1 MSTATPL
8 VFRPSL
14 AQRSLTGLLFAGSW
28 IVGIRLLVL
37 LIQNLPRM
45 HAVLKLAQVSDEPTA
60 MLWVSLIASVTACLL
75 GGLLLV
81 LSLTAML
88 LVEGTQVFVD
98 EMGIAVESLAVPRR
112 FARWLGAGRLTWKE
126 IRTLEKHR
134 LFFVLRSGGEEEDQE
149 TVSLKA
155 ANRPPV
161 LRFLLVDELE
171 RLILMILER
180 SPNLHFEE

>member
-14 AQRSLTGLLFAGSW
+14 AQRSVTGLLFAGSW
-28 IVGIRLLVL
+28 IVGIRLMVL
-37 LIQNLPRM
+37 LLHNLPRM
-45 HAVLKLAQVSDEPTA
+45 HAALKLAQASEESSA
-60 MLWVSLIASVTACLL
+60 LLWISLAASVTACVL

-98 EMGIAVESLAVPRR
+98 EMGISVECLAVPRR
-112 FARWLGAGRLTWKE
+112 FARWLGAGRLAWKE
-126 IRTLEKHR
+126 IHTLEKHR
-134 LFFVLRSGGEEEDQE
+134 LFFVLRGEKSPDD
-149 TVSLKA
+149 TLPTA
-155 ANRPPV
+155 PLPV

-180 SPNLHFEE
+180 SPNLRFEE